1 LARLSIHYH
10 FIYNLLPILIK
21 NILLLTFVSLIYL
34 YVKLLNRIIKRR
46 IKSNYI
52 DINLLLEIFY
62 ELNFSDFYKIII
74 FLIIVMENWKI
85 SSDFDKI
92 DIITAF
98 FIPIIFIIL
107 HV

>member
-1 LARLSIHYH
+1 MI
-10 FIYNLLPILIK
+10 
-21 NILLLTFVSLIYL
+21 LTFVSLIYL

-74 FLIIVMENWKI
+74 FLIIVMENWII

-98 FIPIIFIIL
+98 LIPIFFIIL